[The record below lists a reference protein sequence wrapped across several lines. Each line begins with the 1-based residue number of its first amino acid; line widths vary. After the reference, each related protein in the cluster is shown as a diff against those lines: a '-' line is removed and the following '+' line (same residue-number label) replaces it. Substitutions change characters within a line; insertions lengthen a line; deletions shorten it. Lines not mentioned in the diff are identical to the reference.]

1 MSNEGFQTSV
11 GRMSNYRIRD
21 YRWTALSK
29 MQVMYH
35 SCAEYNQS
43 MEVTLI
49 EFILNI
55 YIRRIEAEYN
65 CCFLNVGGVYR
76 GAEYIYDVLDH
87 LTTQQALT
95 RSQSEPHRIR
105 IRPQNMSDG

>member
-1 MSNEGFQTSV
+1 MSNEGFQTGVS
-11 GRMSNYRIRD
+11 RMSRIHE
-21 YRWTALSK
+21 YRWTALGK

-55 YIRRIEAEYN
+55 YIRVSRKKLFFKFCLLLLIS
-65 CCFLNVGGVYR
+65 
-76 GAEYIYDVLDH
+76 GAN
-87 LTTQQALT
+87 
-95 RSQSEPHRIR
+95 R
-105 IRPQNMSDG
+105 